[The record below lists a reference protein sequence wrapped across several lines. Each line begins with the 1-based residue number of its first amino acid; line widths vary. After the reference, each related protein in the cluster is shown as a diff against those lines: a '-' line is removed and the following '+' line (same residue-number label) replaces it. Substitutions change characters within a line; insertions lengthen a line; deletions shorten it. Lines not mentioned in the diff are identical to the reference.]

1 MTTQAAAD
9 AIRLLRRQF
18 DYTTPGLM
26 LARFSRLEGL
36 LADLVPGQSYPLDW
50 LVFRVTGVTPDASSE
65 AAVLEGADLLGP
77 LVELIEALHRSLGPF
92 TFDPDAD
99 IDAAELASD
108 LGVSRR
114 TLQRW
119 RLDGLPMLRL
129 RHPDQ
134 RSRVGCRKR
143 HVAAFVRRHPDG
155 VADASRYRRIDE
167 EERQAILD
175 VFGTARDRGLST
187 TAAIDEA
194 AKASGRSPNAIR
206 AFVIPQVS
214 SSTSM
219 SMRRSGPVTAAERRR
234 LAHRALARAIPTA
247 EVAGRL
253 GRSKDAVRRL
263 DLQVRL
269 GSIQAWPAPPVVI
282 PNVERDEAAEVFAAA
297 GSIDGLARR
306 LARASFGE
314 WLQTIR
320 DQPSAED
327 EEETRGRIAAMHFA
341 HARVYHA
348 VLAAAGLKRP
358 GLRTVDP
365 IESDLRWW
373 GLLLERSVL
382 RGLGEGLRRFEQTIG
397 RRVEH
402 LPRGRQTPAIRLVL
416 DSTTEVVRRFDPARR
431 AAQHTLD
438 RAVALGVGRRLAR
451 ESAWGTISGALAR
464 TGLDDPANINTLALV
479 PEPARSLLALER
491 WWRAASPEDRALI
504 ASSDGGRS
512 MVIRFGLT
520 ESGRPRTL
528 LETGRSRGIA
538 PTRLIGSLEEAMR
551 AIRASAMRGWRSSSS

>member
-1 MTTQAAAD
+1 MTKQAAAD

-36 LADLVPGQSYPLDW
+36 LADFDPEQSYPLDW

-65 AAVLEGADLLGP
+65 TTVLEGADLLGP

-134 RSRVGCRKR
+134 HSRVGCRKR
-143 HVAAFVRRHPDG
+143 LVAAFVRRHPDR

-167 EERQAILD
+167 AERRGILD
-175 VFGTARDRGLST
+175 AFATARDRGLST

-194 AKASGRSPNAIR
+194 ARASGRSPNAIR
-206 AFVIPQVS
+206 AFAIPHAET
-214 SSTSM
+214 STP
-219 SMRRSGPVTAAERRR
+219 RPGPTTAAARRR
-234 LAHRALARAIPTA
+234 LAHRAFARVIPTA
-247 EVAGRL
+247 EIAARL
-253 GRSKDAVRRL
+253 GRSEDAVRRM
-263 DLQVRL
+263 DLEVRL
-269 GSIQAWPAPPVVI
+269 GSIAGWPAPSVVI
-282 PNVERDEAAEVFAAA
+282 PNAKRAEAAEVFAAA
-297 GSIDGLARR
+297 GSIDDLARR
-306 LARASFGE
+306 LARATFGE
-314 WLQTIR
+314 WLQTVR
-320 DQPSAED
+320 DLPSAED
-327 EEETRGRIAAMHFA
+327 EEKTRGRIAAMHFA
-341 HARVYHA
+341 HVRAHQA
-348 VLAAAGLKRP
+348 VVAAADLKRP

-373 GLLLERSVL
+373 GLLLERSML
-382 RGLGEGLRRFEQTIG
+382 RGLAEGLRRLEQTIG

-402 LPRGRQTPAIRLVL
+402 LPRGRQGPAIRLVL
-416 DSTTEVVRRFDPARR
+416 DSVTEVVRRFDPTRR

-451 ESAWGTISGALAR
+451 ESAWGTVTGALAR
-464 TGLDDPANINTLALV
+464 GGLQEPAMIDTLTLV
-479 PEPARSLLALER
+479 PEPARSLLAVER
-491 WWRAASPEDRALI
+491 WWRAASPEDRARI
-504 ASSDGGRS
+504 ESTDGGRS

-520 ESGRPRTL
+520 ASGRPHTL

-551 AIRASAMRGWRSSSS
+551 AIRASAMRDPRSSSS

>member
-1 MTTQAAAD
+1 MTTQMTAD

-18 DYTTPGLM
+18 DYTTPSLM

-36 LADLVPGQSYPLDW
+36 LADLDPGQSYPLDW

-77 LVELIEALHRSLGPF
+77 LVELIETLHRRLGPF
-92 TFDPDAD
+92 TFDPGAD
-99 IDAAELASD
+99 IDAAELATD

-129 RHPDQ
+129 RHSDQ
-134 RSRVGCRKR
+134 RSRVGCRQV
-143 HVAAFVRRHPDG
+143 HVAAFVRRHPDR
-155 VADASRYRRIDE
+155 VADASRYRRINDQ
-167 EERQAILD
+167 ERQVILD
-175 VFGTARDRGLST
+175 AFAAARDRGLST
-187 TAAIDEA
+187 TTAIDEA
-194 AKASGRSPNAIR
+194 ARASGRSPNAIR
-206 AFVIPQVS
+206 AFAIPHGGT
-214 SSTSM
+214 STS
-219 SMRRSGPVTAAERRR
+219 RFGPTTAAARRR
-234 LAHRALARAIPTA
+234 LAHRALARVIPTTEIA
-247 EVAGRL
+247 TRL
-253 GRSKDAVRRL
+253 DRSQDAVRRM
-263 DLQVRL
+263 DLEVRL
-269 GSIQAWPAPPVVI
+269 ESIAAWPAPPVVI
-282 PNVERDEAAEVFAAA
+282 PNAERAEAAEVFAAA
-297 GSIDGLARR
+297 GSIDGLPRR

-314 WLQTIR
+314 WLQTVR
-320 DQPSAED
+320 DLPSAED
-327 EEETRGRIAAMHFA
+327 EEKTRGRIAAMHFA
-341 HARVYHA
+341 HARAHHA
-348 VLAAAGLKRP
+348 VVAAAGLKRP
-358 GLRTVDP
+358 GFRIVDP

-382 RGLGEGLRRFEQTIG
+382 RGVGEGLRRFEQRIG

-402 LPRGRQTPAIRLVL
+402 LPRGRQEPAIRLVL
-416 DSTTEVVRRFDPARR
+416 DSTTEVVRRFDPTRR

-464 TGLDDPANINTLALV
+464 TGLDDPANIDTLALV

-491 WWRAASPEDRALI
+491 WWRAASPEDRARI
-504 ASSDGGRS
+504 RSSDGGRS
-512 MVIRFGLT
+512 MFIRFGLT
-520 ESGRPRTL
+520 DSGRPRTL

-551 AIRASAMRGWRSSSS
+551 AIRASAIRGARSSSS